1 MLLHV
6 ALETPGRRSVNL
18 SSDPL
23 WAKSEVE
30 QIGPLKMW
38 MRRPETVVAMEVM
51 LGLAAPLFFASIKVL
66 ESRKGMNWKTRAQGS
81 GFLY

>member
-6 ALETPGRRSVNL
+6 ALETPGRRSVNM

-38 MRRPETVVAMEVM
+38 MRRPETVVATEVM
-51 LGLAAPLFFASIKVL
+51 LGLAAPLFLGINQGVGEQKRNEL
-66 ESRKGMNWKTRAQGS
+66 EN
-81 GFLY
+81 